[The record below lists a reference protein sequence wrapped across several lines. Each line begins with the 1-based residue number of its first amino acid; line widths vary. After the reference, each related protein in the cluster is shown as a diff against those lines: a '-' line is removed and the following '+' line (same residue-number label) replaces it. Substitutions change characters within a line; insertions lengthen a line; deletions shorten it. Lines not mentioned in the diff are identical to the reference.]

1 MYRSKGKRRNDETQ
15 RTCKASGPTSRGRCS
30 NGRVWMILQSRWP
43 SNIAKM
49 LDASASVGQS
59 SHSTRLREE
68 VDFLARVEAAER
80 RDGVGP
86 AYAQS
91 VARRTAADSADTMVK
106 PVGSG
111 ETKVAAVQ
119 GSSSSNSYGG
129 GNRVSPL
136 RVTPSREHRIFD
148 ETGGHRPEVLTRKA
162 AKLETKGL
170 AKGTPRPGVKG
181 TPRPGIGAPV
191 RGPGS
196 MRG

>member
-1 MYRSKGKRRNDETQ
+1 ML
-15 RTCKASGPTSRGRCS
+15 AAAGP
-30 NGRVWMILQSRWP
+30 
-43 SNIAKM
+43 
-49 LDASASVGQS
+49 QS

-91 VARRTAADSADTMVK
+91 VARRTAADSADTTAK

-111 ETKVAAVQ
+111 ETKVAAVH

-148 ETGGHRPEVLTRKA
+148 ETGGHRPEVLSRKA

>member
-1 MYRSKGKRRNDETQ
+1 
-15 RTCKASGPTSRGRCS
+15 
-30 NGRVWMILQSRWP
+30 
-43 SNIAKM
+43 M
-49 LDASASVGQS
+49 LDASAGQS

-80 RDGVGP
+80 RDGVAP

-91 VARRTAADSADTMVK
+91 VARRTAADSADTMAK
-106 PVGSG
+106 PVGSGSG
-111 ETKVAAVQ
+111 ETKVAA
-119 GSSSSNSYGG
+119 GSSSSSSYGG
-129 GNRVSPL
+129 GNRLSPL
-136 RVTPSREHRIFD
+136 RVTPTREHRIFD
-148 ETGGHRPEVLTRKA
+148 ETGGHRPEVLSRKA

>member
-1 MYRSKGKRRNDETQ
+1 
-15 RTCKASGPTSRGRCS
+15 
-30 NGRVWMILQSRWP
+30 
-43 SNIAKM
+43 
-49 LDASASVGQS
+49 
-59 SHSTRLREE
+59 
-68 VDFLARVEAAER
+68 
-80 RDGVGP
+80 
-86 AYAQS
+86 
-91 VARRTAADSADTMVK
+91 VARRTAADSADTTAK

-111 ETKVAAVQ
+111 ETKVAAVH